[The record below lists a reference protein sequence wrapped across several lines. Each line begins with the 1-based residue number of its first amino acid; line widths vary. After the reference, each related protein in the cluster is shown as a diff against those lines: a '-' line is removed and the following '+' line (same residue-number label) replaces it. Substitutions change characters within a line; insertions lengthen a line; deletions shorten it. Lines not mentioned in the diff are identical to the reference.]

1 MLYIQ
6 TEEARRG
13 YMNACRTYGDL
24 IGERERLNG
33 KQAERLDER
42 IIEARFIMNE
52 RKNLYESLLEQ
63 LRRSNDV
70 CDKVYR
76 YRYIDRLKVFRV
88 AMNVGYSEAQVYR
101 ILKKIRANANLI
113 ENESLYV
120 I

>member
-13 YMNACRTYGDL
+13 YMNACRAYGDL
-24 IGERERLNG
+24 IGEREKFNG
-33 KQAERLDER
+33 KRAQQLENR
-42 IIEARFIMNE
+42 IHEARFIMNE

-63 LRRSNDV
+63 LRRSKDV
-70 CDKVYR
+70 CDMVYR
-76 YRYIDRLKVFRV
+76 YRYLDRLKVFRI

-101 ILKKIRANANLI
+101 ILKKIRANANMI
-113 ENESLYV
+113 ENESLHV